1 MTRKFSLVNE
11 KGQEYPLNDLKNYAF
26 LTSPNGLGYGYKT
39 DYQNIGDVF
48 IEDIRKRNQGNMT
61 ADLNFQNYDNYNT
74 FVNFIESSESI
85 SLLYEI
91 PFKIKPLKK
100 YYIDVNIQSIGK
112 SEKQKSGIIT
122 ESIVLEYKSLWYEKQ
137 ETIFR
142 IEAKERE
149 MRWNFT
155 WASRFSSYDMRN
167 IIFNNEG
174 HVDAPFKVEIA
185 GTVINPKI
193 AIYRDNELVNILQ
206 LPITINQNEKLLY
219 SSLEND
225 IYILKQNADG
235 TITNLFDLDFINLQN
250 QNIFRLKRGINEIR
264 LQAENDIV
272 NAKIVIFPRYKV
284 V

>member
-26 LTSPNGLGYGYKT
+26 LTSPHGLGYGYKT
-39 DYQNIGDVF
+39 DYQAIGDVF

-61 ADLNFQNYDNYNT
+61 ADLNFANYDNYNT

-91 PFKIKPLKK
+91 PFKVKPLKK

-112 SEKQKSGIIT
+112 SEKKQSGIIT
-122 ESIVLEYKSLWYEKQ
+122 EGIVLEYKSLWYEKQ

-149 MRWNFT
+149 IRWNFR
-155 WASRFSSYDMRN
+155 WSSRFSSYDMRN
-167 IIFNNEG
+167 IVFNNEG

-193 AIYRDNELVNILQ
+193 AIYKDNKLVNILQ

-235 TITNLFDLDFINLQN
+235 TITNLFDLDFIDLQN
-250 QNIFRLKRGINEIR
+250 ENIFRLKRGINEIR

>member
-26 LTSPNGLGYGYKT
+26 LTSPNGLGYGYNT

-48 IEDIRKRNQGNMT
+48 IEDIKKRNQGNMT
-61 ADLNFQNYDNYNT
+61 ADLNFQNYDNYNN
-74 FVNFIESSESI
+74 FVNFIEASESL

-91 PFKIKPLKK
+91 PFKVKPLKK

-112 SEKQKSGIIT
+112 SEKQQSGIIT
-122 ESIVLEYKSLWYEKQ
+122 ESIVFEYKGLWYEKQ
-137 ETIFR
+137 ETIFK

-149 MRWNFT
+149 IRWNFR
-155 WASRFSSYDMRN
+155 WSSRFNSYDMRN
-167 IIFNNEG
+167 IVFNNEG

-193 AIYRDNELVNILQ
+193 AIYKDNQLINILQ
-206 LPITINQNEKLLY
+206 LPITINQGEKLLY

-235 TITNLFDLDFINLQN
+235 TTTNLFDLDFIDLQN
-250 QNIFRLKRGINEIR
+250 QNIFRLKKGINEIR
-264 LQAENDIV
+264 LEADNDIV

>member
-48 IEDIRKRNQGNMT
+48 IEDIRKRSQGNMT
-61 ADLNFQNYDNYNT
+61 ADLNFQNYDNYND

-122 ESIVLEYKSLWYEKQ
+122 ESIVLEYKGLWYEKQ

-149 MRWNFT
+149 IRWNFR

-193 AIYRDNELVNILQ
+193 AIYKDNQLVNILQ

-235 TITNLFDLDFINLQN
+235 TITNLFDLDFIDLQN

>member
-1 MTRKFSLVNE
+1 MTRNFAIVNE
-11 KGQEYPLNDLKNYAF
+11 KGQEYLLNDLKNYAF
-26 LTSPNGLGYGYKT
+26 LTAPSGLGYSYKT

-48 IEDIRKRNQGNMT
+48 IEDIRKRNQGSMT
-61 ADLNFQNYDNYNT
+61 ADLNFKNYDNYNS
-74 FVNFIESSESI
+74 FVNFIESAETI
-85 SLLYEI
+85 SLLYQI
-91 PFKIKPLKK
+91 PFEVKPLKK
-100 YYIDVNIQSIGK
+100 YYIDVNIQSLGK

-122 ESIVLEYKSLWYEKQ
+122 EGIILEYKSLWYEKQ
-137 ETIFR
+137 ETIFK

-149 MRWNFT
+149 IRWNFR

-193 AIYRDNELVNILQ
+193 AIYRDGKLENILE

-219 SSLEND
+219 SSLENE

-235 TITNLFDLDFINLQN
+235 SITNLFDLDYISLQN
-250 QNIFRLKRGINEIR
+250 ENIFKLKCGISEIR

-272 NAKIVIFPRYKV
+272 NARIIIYPRYKAV
-284 V
+284 

>member
-39 DYQNIGDVF
+39 DYQAIGDVF

-61 ADLNFQNYDNYNT
+61 ADLNFANYDNYNT

-91 PFKIKPLKK
+91 PFKVKPLKK

-112 SEKQKSGIIT
+112 SEKKQSGIIT
-122 ESIVLEYKSLWYEKQ
+122 EGIVLEYKSLWYEKQ

-149 MRWNFT
+149 IRWNFR
-155 WASRFSSYDMRN
+155 WSSRFSSYDMRN
-167 IIFNNEG
+167 IVFNNEG

-193 AIYRDNELVNILQ
+193 AIYKDNRLVNILQ
-206 LPITINQNEKLLY
+206 LPITINRNEKLLY

-235 TITNLFDLDFINLQN
+235 TITNLFDLDFIDLQN
-250 QNIFRLKRGINEIR
+250 ENIFRLKRGINEIR